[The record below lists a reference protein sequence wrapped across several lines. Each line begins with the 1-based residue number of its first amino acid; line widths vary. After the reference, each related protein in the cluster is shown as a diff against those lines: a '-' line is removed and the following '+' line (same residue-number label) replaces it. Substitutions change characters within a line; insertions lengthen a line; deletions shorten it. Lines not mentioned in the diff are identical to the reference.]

1 MVSFFPLTAEL
12 IRARNLIIKP
22 PNKMTEEQ
30 NDPKSDKGVESSDL
44 SDEQIE
50 FAEALGSFLW
60 ESSTLRHG
68 LFTPPE
74 FSCLV
79 KERIKQYLYE
89 QNGKQPHNAASK

>member
-1 MVSFFPLTAEL
+1 MNKENHFRDATKKVAE
-12 IRARNLIIKP
+12 
-22 PNKMTEEQ
+22 
-30 NDPKSDKGVESSDL
+30 GVESSDL
-44 SDEQIE
+44 SNEQIE

-79 KERIKQYLYE
+79 KERIKQYFYE
-89 QNGKQPHNAASK
+89 RNI